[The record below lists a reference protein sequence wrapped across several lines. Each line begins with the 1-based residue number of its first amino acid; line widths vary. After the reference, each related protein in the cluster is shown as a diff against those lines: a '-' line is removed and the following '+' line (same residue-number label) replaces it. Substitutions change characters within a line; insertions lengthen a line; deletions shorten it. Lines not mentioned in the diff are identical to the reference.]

1 MDTSINKAFLTLTA
15 ITIAIFLILLPL
27 TINQGKHPNN
37 DYHETPSS
45 TTTSIPT
52 PIGTT
57 TTQNTTTA
65 TTQTTITTTST
76 QTKPSNI
83 TLCTYFYVWYGS
95 PDHPWTNIIDMP
107 LLGYYNSNNT
117 QVMTQQL
124 EWIREAGI
132 DCLIISWWGP
142 GHYTDIVAQKVFQL
156 LSQYGLQGSIMIE
169 PWLGDE
175 DPASNTTIYNATWW
189 NNTLHYIQ
197 THYIEEYGHSYLHLD
212 GHPLILAF
220 NPIGMK
226 YRPNTT
232 MYTIR
237 IVGNDIDNARY
248 QDWDYWPD
256 YDKNLTGKLRIRT
269 DGYVAITPRYDDEH
283 FRPGNVPSYDP
294 NLTKNWYQKQ
304 WQWIL
309 NNTQNISIIT
319 IATWNEYHER
329 TMIEPH
335 YDATSPIKDPYY
347 LYNITR
353 KYIDQ
358 IKQN

>member
-1 MDTSINKAFLTLTA
+1 MDTSLNKAFLVLIA
-15 ITIAIFLILLPL
+15 ITLGIFLLLLPL
-27 TINQGKHPNN
+27 TINQGEYSNN
-37 DYHETPSS
+37 NYHETPII
-45 TTTSIPT
+45 TTTNIPT
-52 PIGTT
+52 TTGTT
-57 TTQNTTTA
+57 TIPQTTTTE
-65 TTQTTITTTST
+65 TTSTTTTTST
-76 QTKPSNI
+76 IIPHNI
-83 TLCTYFYVWYGS
+83 TICTYFYVWYGS
-95 PDHPWTNIIDMP
+95 PDHPWINVIDKP
-107 LLGYYNSNNT
+107 LLGYYNSSDP
-117 QVMTQQL
+117 QIITQQL
-124 EWIREAGI
+124 EWMEEAGI

-142 GHYTDIVAQKVFQL
+142 DHYTDTVAQRVFQL
-156 LSQYGLQGSIMIE
+156 LPQYKLKAAIMIE

-175 DPASNTTIYNATWW
+175 NPDTNTTVYNATWW
-189 NNTLHYIQ
+189 NNTLQYIQ
-197 THYIEEYGHSYLHLD
+197 THYIDVYNQSYLYLD

-237 IVGNDIDNARY
+237 IVGNDIDNAQY

-256 YDKNLTGKLRIRT
+256 YDRNLTGELRIRI

-294 NLTKNWYQKQ
+294 NLTMNWYQKQ

-309 NNTQNISIIT
+309 NNTQNISLIT

-335 YDATSPIKDPYY
+335 YDATAPVDDPYY
-347 LYNITR
+347 LFNITKEFVHKIR
-353 KYIDQ
+353 QD
-358 IKQN
+358 